1 MKAMSDA
8 LKPSAED
15 ALRAWAARVRAN
27 REQVE
32 HFREANPA
40 DFYAPVAGMFR
51 ADPRRRDEPT
61 LEALR
66 ELVRPADV
74 VLDIGA
80 GGGRYALP
88 LALAVHEVIALEP
101 SEGMRRVLADG
112 LSEHVIRNVRVVA
125 GRWPESAADLGAD
138 VTLMSHIGYDIEDI
152 GPFLDAMESAARRV
166 CVAVLLSQA
175 PPTEADRL
183 WPQVHGV
190 ERAALPSLREFLM
203 LLLARGRLFEVQLL
217 ERSAQSYDQPE
228 QVLSWLRQQLWTA
241 PGGGKDALLERVARE
256 RLQER
261 DGRYALSWSPV
272 YVGVVT
278 WSASRGGPPAA

>member
-88 LALAVHEVIALEP
+88 LALAAHEVIALEP
-101 SEGMRRVLADG
+101 SEAMRRVLADG
-112 LSEHVIRNVRVVA
+112 LSEHGIRNVRVVA
-125 GRWPESAADLGAD
+125 GRWPESAAHLRAD